1 MSTNRRREL
10 MRRRKCCVEGS
21 FADAANNHGFKR
33 TRWRGRWRVKIG
45 NLLIATIQNLR
56 KLLKYSRKL
65 TQTAV
70 MALSGAVLPQTST
83 VILPNR
89 ALLLT
94 SRALLPL

>member
-1 MSTNRRREL
+1 
-10 MRRRKCCVEGS
+10 
-21 FADAANNHGFKR
+21 
-33 TRWRGRWRVKIG
+33 
-45 NLLIATIQNLR
+45 
-56 KLLKYSRKL
+56 
-65 TQTAV
+65 